1 MHFVCTHFTT
11 STPSHTS
18 GHLLLI
24 VSLLFLKPV
33 MVQNWNVT
41 GYNQLQHKCCY
52 VPPVRAPFPLELRYI
67 ACFFNTMQP

>member
-11 STPSHTS
+11 STPSNTS

-33 MVQNWNVT
+33 MVQNWNVA
-41 GYNQLQHKCCY
+41 GYNQLQHKCY
-52 VPPVRAPFPLELRYI
+52 VPPVRAPSPGIEVHI
-67 ACFFNTMQP
+67 FFNTMQP